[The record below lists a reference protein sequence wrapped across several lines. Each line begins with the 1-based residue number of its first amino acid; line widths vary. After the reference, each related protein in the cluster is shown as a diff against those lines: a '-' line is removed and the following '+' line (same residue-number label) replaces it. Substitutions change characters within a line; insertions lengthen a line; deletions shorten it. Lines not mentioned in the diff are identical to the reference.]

1 MSAPTPARVAALEA
15 PRRGAGAVQEML
27 AQYDQ
32 RRRFIVKGLNE
43 IGLPCCKPHGD
54 FYVR

>member
-1 MSAPTPARVAALEA
+1 
-15 PRRGAGAVQEML
+15 ML